1 MVFRILGYSLNRI
14 ISTLVL
20 IIAVANAGAQD
31 PSTPIPAKSIEKA
44 KATSNTGSDKKTASF
59 WQAPAGAIMVLCEQA
74 ADSLRLLPKMVVLPP
89 EKYQELLDELLK
101 LKEQQVEIKPLPPS
115 SVLINGKVES
125 SLAKLKIRFAFQT
138 EKPGM
143 NILLGC
149 GLGQASSALM
159 DGKIP
164 LLKKTLEGFV
174 VFVETPGAHDL
185 DLDLLVTVKNQGEN
199 QSFELDMPGA
209 AITQLELDMPSGTV
223 KPKISSKNNQEPL
236 VFFKGNRLS
245 ATLGPLTMIQT
256 IWKSSQ
262 RDSQP
267 KALTSE
273 TNILVRMDDKLLN
286 ARAEIKI
293 GALGGRLD
301 VLDLVVPVGSEVRP
315 FSPADEARILS
326 IEKNDQ
332 KFAGY
337 RKIKLNDNS
346 SEPLKLV
353 VESQAA
359 IPANGGQL
367 PIGPYLLTSAIR
379 QTGVILLS
387 NQGSDLKVSNQPRG
401 EIISQEVSAQDKQR
415 DPNVFAS
422 FRYWNHPVHEK
433 PGAFTGVNSLSLLD
447 LQLDLIR
454 GVLEVKTVHTVRLA
468 RKENNQWYWN
478 ITTNFDCTPV
488 RTGTDKVEIRIP
500 SGMVY
505 DENKGPIPANI
516 IRDVAF
522 DGKSG
527 KMMVQFSQELL
538 NPFQFSL
545 DFHEPFTPEETSRI
559 SLPLPMLV
567 RDRGVQISLV
577 TPDDF
582 HLLTSEK
589 LNTSFELLSH
599 ETHKQVWKSE
609 KFSQK
614 IDAILKPADDKTQ
627 VKQTIDVQLK
637 GAIALCKQQMHL
649 RFLGRV
655 PTMVEINVP
664 KEIAENLRLL
674 KGGRI
679 EALDDKTGIL
689 AVALTGANKETD
701 LEFEY
706 ESSIS
711 QEAKNLQLP
720 FLSLLNSKQDSVF
733 QIWAK
738 PGVVITTKNNLWKE
752 YPLEAVAKN
761 IRLPNAS
768 FRGEKTSS
776 ALEIDLSSGL
786 GEVTGIEKILA
797 RAKLEQNQIVYRVS
811 YYYKNSIDQVIDFAM
826 PSNFQGAKLSINN
839 LICNW
844 QYVTQGR
851 NLTRVTL
858 PKNTQDKPFIL
869 EWEYM
874 VAMPQGILSSFRN
887 TLAIPLVANHDF
899 SVNWWIRL
907 PSSRIALLPEPSY
920 ETAKQWHWTNFF
932 FALDTIIVPVEYE
945 GMPQTDINS
954 GDSILASSDLVIF
967 NSPQSSL
974 TLVHTPKIALQL
986 LLSLIAFSVL
996 FYCSYNTK
1004 IKTWIVTNIAWLGFF
1019 VVVLAAII
1027 FALFPLFAS
1036 RIFLGIQP
1044 VLYALI
1050 IGGGL
1055 IQIRKLLIAYQAA
1068 NLASFSRTKGS
1079 ASTIQPN
1086 YKKPQFGNA
1095 KQPVPKDNNEPT
1107 GYWVRPDPSIPSNN
1121 TSNLR
1126 SSKATLV
1133 QDVLPD

>member
-1 MVFRILGYSLNRI
+1 MPGYSLNRI
-14 ISTLVL
+14 ITTLLL
-20 IIAVANAGAQD
+20 IIAVANAWAQD
-31 PSTPIPAKSIEKA
+31 TSTPIPAKSNEKP
-44 KATSNTGSDKKTASF
+44 KSTINSDLDKKTAGF

-115 SVLINGKVES
+115 SVHINGKVDS
-125 SLAKLKIRFAFQT
+125 SLAKLKIRFSFQT

-149 GLGQASSALM
+149 GLGQASSAMM

-174 VFVETPGAHDL
+174 VFVESPGAHDL
-185 DLDLLVTVKNQGEN
+185 DLELLVTVKNQGDN
-199 QSFELDMPGA
+199 QSFDLDMPGA
-209 AITQLELDMPSGTV
+209 AITQLELDMPPGTLT
-223 KPKISSKNNQEPL
+223 PKINSKTNQEAL
-236 VFFKGNRLS
+236 TFFKGNRLS

-256 IWKSSQ
+256 VWKSSQ

-273 TNILVRMDDKLLN
+273 TNILVRMDDKILN

-301 VLDLVVPVGSEVRP
+301 VLDLVVPVGAEIRP
-315 FSPADEARILS
+315 FSPADEARILG

-332 KFAGY
+332 KFASY
-337 RKIKLNDNS
+337 RKIKLKDNS
-346 SEPLKLV
+346 SEALRLV

-367 PIGPYLLTSAIR
+367 PVGPYLLTGAIR
-379 QTGVILLS
+379 QTGIILLS
-387 NQGSDLKVSNQPRG
+387 NQGNDLKVSNQPRG

-415 DPNVFAS
+415 DSNIFAS
-422 FRYWNHPVHEK
+422 FRYWNHPVQEK
-433 PGAFTGVNSLSLLD
+433 PGSLTGANSLSLLD

-468 RKENNQWYWN
+468 RKENNQWCWH

-500 SGMVY
+500 TGMVY
-505 DENKGPIPANI
+505 DENKGPIPSSI

-522 DGKSG
+522 DGKAG
-527 KMMVQFSQELL
+527 KLVVTFSQELL

-545 DFHEPFTPEETSRI
+545 DFYEPFTPEETSRI
-559 SLPLPMLV
+559 SLPLPMQV
-567 RDRGVQISLV
+567 RDRGGLISLV

-582 HLLTSEK
+582 HFFTNEK
-589 LNTSFELLSH
+589 LNTSFELVSH

-627 VKQTIDVQLK
+627 VRQTMDVQLN
-637 GAIALCKQQMHL
+637 GSIALCKQQMHL

-655 PTMVEINVP
+655 PTMVELNVP
-664 KEIAENLRLL
+664 REIAENLHLL

-679 EALDDKTGIL
+679 EGLDDKTGIL
-689 AVALTGANKETD
+689 SIALTGANKETD
-701 LEFEY
+701 LEFDYEY
-706 ESSIS
+706 SIS
-711 QEAKNLQLP
+711 QEASSLQLP
-720 FLSLLNSKQDSVF
+720 FLSLLNSKQESVL

-738 PGVVITTKNNLWKE
+738 PGVVITTKNSQWKE
-752 YPLEAVAKN
+752 HPFEAVAKN
-761 IRLPNAS
+761 FRLPNAS

-776 ALEIDLSSGL
+776 PVEIDLSSGL
-786 GEVTGIEKILA
+786 GVGPVIEKTLA
-797 RAKLEQNQIVYRVS
+797 RARLDRNQIVYRVS
-811 YYYKNSIDQVIDFAM
+811 YHYKNSADQILDFSM
-826 PSNFQGAKLSINN
+826 PANFQDAKLTINN

-844 QYVTQGR
+844 QYVTQGK

-858 PKNTQDKPFIL
+858 PKNSADKPFVL
-869 EWEYM
+869 EWEYIIPR
-874 VAMPQGILSSFRN
+874 PQGILSSFHN
-887 TLAIPLVANHDF
+887 TLAIPLPANHANIVD
-899 SVNWWIRL
+899 WWVKL
-907 PSSRIALLPEPSY
+907 SPGRISFLPEPSF
-920 ETAKQWHWTNFF
+920 ETPKQWHWTNLFLS
-932 FALDTIIVPVEYE
+932 LDTVIATGEYE
-945 GMPQTDINS
+945 GLPQGDLNA
-954 GDSILASSDLVIF
+954 GDSVLSLSELLIS

-974 TLVHTPKIALQL
+974 TIFHLSKTLLQL
-986 LLSLIAFSVL
+986 LFSLMVFSVL
-996 FYCSYNTK
+996 LMFLYITK
-1004 IKTWIVTNIAWLGFF
+1004 IKTWIISNAPWVAFF
-1019 VVVLAAII
+1019 MVVMASAFYAI
-1027 FALFPLFAS
+1027 FPILAS
-1036 RIFLGIQP
+1036 RIFLGMQP
-1044 VLYALI
+1044 AIYALI
-1050 IGGGL
+1050 IGVGF
-1055 IQIRKLLIAYQAA
+1055 IQLRKLLLAYQSA

-1079 ASTIQPN
+1079 LSTIQPN
-1086 YKKPQFGNA
+1086 YKKTQFGNA
-1095 KQPVPKDNNEPT
+1095 PQSAPRDNNEAT
-1107 GYWVRPDPSIPSNN
+1107 GYWVRPDPSTPGKS
-1121 TSNLR
+1121 TSNMPA
-1126 SSKATLV
+1126 SNATLV